1 MKRAWRTVRSLLGLP
16 GLLGLLGWLAG
27 GAASAATA
35 EVAPQTFAVTLDG
48 KPIGEHRFSV
58 VGAATGD
65 RQVTSDADFDVRLL
79 GIVVYRYRHHAV
91 EHWRGDCL
99 SRIDAR
105 TDENGKTTEVHEVAD
120 ADGPLTGCTMSFAYW
135 NRGMLRQ
142 TQLLNAQTGKL
153 EPVAIAAKGSGD
165 VEVHG
170 SMLTASR
177 WRISGPVHP
186 IDVWYAA
193 DGQWVGLDSTV
204 AGGRHLSYR
213 LK

>member
-1 MKRAWRTVRSLLGLP
+1 MTHGAAARFALLCLP
-16 GLLGLLGWLAG
+16 GLLGLL
-27 GAASAATA
+27 AASAAPTA
-35 EVAPQTFAVTLDG
+35 AAATTDLAPKTFAVSLDD
-48 KPIGEHRFSV
+48 KPIGEHRF
-58 VGAATGD
+58 GFAAAAGD
-65 RQVTSDADFDVRLL
+65 ERQVTSDASFDVRLL

-99 SRIDAR
+99 ASIEAR

-120 ADGPLTGCTMSFAYW
+120 ADGPLTGCIMSFAYW
-135 NRGMLRQ
+135 NMGMLKQ

-153 EPVAIAAKGSGD
+153 EPVAIVSKGNGE
-165 VEVHG
+165 VEAHG
-170 SMLTASR
+170 SRIAAAR